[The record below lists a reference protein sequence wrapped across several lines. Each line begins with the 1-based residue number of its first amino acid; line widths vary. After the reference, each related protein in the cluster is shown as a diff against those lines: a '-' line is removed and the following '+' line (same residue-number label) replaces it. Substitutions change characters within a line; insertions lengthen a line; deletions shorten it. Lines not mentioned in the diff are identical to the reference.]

1 MAKERSLD
9 DQLDDVREDDGQ
21 IYVERDKVDFD
32 PAEGLLS
39 GTAVGGSSEDDGS
52 AQPSD
57 SAGSGSAESESSD
70 DSGDSRAETGGQ

>member
-1 MAKERSLD
+1 MAKEKSLD
-9 DQLDDVREDDGQ
+9 DQLDDAREDDGQ

-52 AQPSD
+52 AESAASGASGESD
-57 SAGSGSAESESSD
+57 AAD
-70 DSGDSRAETGGQ
+70 DSEDSGAGTGGQ